1 MNFKTMVL
9 FQSKIPSCPKSKY
22 LHEPGELKTSDRPMF
37 FEDPRSILAQAR
49 FYENRMSIGSKTIHT
64 LNLTKPVEN
73 GHTRWFPITC
83 DEDHN
88 SDSTCRSPET
98 TETALLT
105 RKTTETAQIW
115 WCRTRRSRL
124 CERRGETRELKTSCL
139 QPRMTPLTK
148 APYLCESSRL
158 IHKKYRSI
166 NAEIHGL
173 FLFFGEI
180 FRYRRS
186 RQ

>member
-1 MNFKTMVL
+1 
-9 FQSKIPSCPKSKY
+9 
-22 LHEPGELKTSDRPMF
+22 MF
-37 FEDPRSILAQAR
+37 FEDPRSILSQAR

-105 RKTTETAQIW
+105 RKTTETAQF
-115 WCRTRRSRL
+115 
-124 CERRGETRELKTSCL
+124 GG
-139 QPRMTPLTK
+139 
-148 APYLCESSRL
+148 
-158 IHKKYRSI
+158 
-166 NAEIHGL
+166 AEHEDLVYVNEGVKP
-173 FLFFGEI
+173 EN
-180 FRYRRS
+180 
-186 RQ
+186 